1 MTPDFTELGIRIPEV
16 LLPAP
21 NVDLKKWAVVA
32 CDQYTAQ
39 REYWEQ
45 VSGLVGEAP
54 STLKIIYPEV
64 FLGKEDPQT
73 RIKNIH
79 RTMRQYLENNVLV
92 SKGPGFIYVE
102 RKISGS
108 KSRKGLIVAI
118 DLECYDYRK
127 GARTLVRATEGTVLE
142 RIPPRVKIR
151 EEAPVELPH
160 IMVLLDDPEGE
171 VIQPLAGAKNEM
183 ELAYQTELMMN
194 GGEIKGYQI
203 RDSRLMNG
211 IFQSLKKLADGERF
225 KKRYGTAD
233 DNVLLYAVG
242 DGNHSLATAKAV
254 WEQLKRDKP
263 AAVLS
268 NHPARLAMVELV
280 NVYDPGLCF
289 EPIHRVVFHV
299 NTEDILNSM
308 TEYYRDLG
316 GGLARQKF
324 SSRES
329 LLQALPEMRLHS
341 GGSHIIEYVTK
352 DDNGIVEIKNP
363 LQNLEV
369 GSLQTFLDV
378 YADSHREVEIDYIH
392 GDEVVTRLGSE
403 PGNIGFYLPAM
414 DKRELFKTVITD
426 GALPRKTFSMGEA
439 EEKRFYMEC
448 RKII

>member
-1 MTPDFTELGIRIPEV
+1 MTPDFGELGIGIPEV

-39 REYWEQ
+39 RDYWEQ

-73 RIKNIH
+73 RIGNIH
-79 RTMRQYLENNVLV
+79 RTMREYLENNVLV

-102 RKISGS
+102 RQISVA
-108 KSRKGLIVAI
+108 KSRKGLMTAL

-127 GARTLVRATEGTVLE
+127 GSRTLVRATEGTVLE
-142 RIPPRVKIR
+142 RIPPRVRIR
-151 EEAPVELPH
+151 EEAPIELPH
-160 IMVLLDDPEGE
+160 IMVLIDDPEGE
-171 VIQPLAGAKNEM
+171 VIQSLASAKNEM

-254 WEQLKRDKP
+254 WEQLKRDNP
-263 AAVLS
+263 AAALS
-268 NHPARLAMVELV
+268 NHPARFAMVELV

-289 EPIHRVVFHV
+289 EPIHRVVFQV

-308 TEYYRDLG
+308 TEYYRGLGRDLV
-316 GGLARQKF
+316 RRKF
-324 SSRES
+324 SSRE
-329 LLQALPEMRLHS
+329 LLLEALPEMRLHF
-341 GGSHIIEYVTK
+341 GGSHIIEYVTEE
-352 DDNGIVEIKNP
+352 DNGIVEIKNP

-392 GDEVVTRLGSE
+392 GDEVVKRLGCE

-448 RKII
+448 RKIN

>member
-1 MTPDFTELGIRIPEV
+1 MTPDFGELGIGIPEV

-39 REYWEQ
+39 RDYWEQ

-73 RIKNIH
+73 RIGNIH
-79 RTMRQYLENNVLV
+79 RTMREYLGNNVLV

-102 RKISGS
+102 RQISGA
-108 KSRKGLIVAI
+108 KSRKGLMTAL

-127 GARTLVRATEGTVLE
+127 GSRTLVRATEGTVLE

-151 EEAPVELPH
+151 EEAPIELPH
-160 IMVLLDDPEGE
+160 IMVLLDDPDGE
-171 VIQPLAGAKNEM
+171 VIQPLAEAKNEM
-183 ELAYQTELMMN
+183 ELVYQTELMMN

-203 RDSRLMNG
+203 RDPRLMSG

-254 WEQLKRDKP
+254 WEQLKRDNP
-263 AAVLS
+263 AAALL
-268 NHPARLAMVELV
+268 NHPARFAMVELV
-280 NVYDPGLCF
+280 NIYDPGLCF

-299 NTEDILNSM
+299 NTDDILNSM
-308 TEYYRDLG
+308 TEHYRSLG
-316 GGLARQKF
+316 AGFTWQRF

-329 LLQALPEMRLHS
+329 LVEALPEMRLHS
-341 GGSHIIEYVTK
+341 GGSHIIEFVTK

-378 YADSHREVEIDYIH
+378 YADSHREIEIDYIH
-392 GDEVVTRLGSE
+392 GDEVVTRLGSM